1 MTPIRTTQGHSD
13 VSTGFRTTD
22 PSPDIDPNVVT
33 DERAEMLAQHCI
45 YVQGGFSTAEI
56 ERKRAEADLAK
67 SPGCVGWDRMQAE
80 VSEAMLARIKAMTP
94 ATPEPAPEAAPAEA
108 VPAEPEAAP
117 EPAVD
122 PTPPTTKRG
131 DRVDVTAVLASVDQG
146 EALRDRIKKLT
157 AELKVHED
165 NIKDVLGEATV
176 GVDASG
182 HVVVRYTHH
191 NRSGL
196 SKEKVKSKLSA
207 ADYTE
212 CETVTSYRRLL
223 YGEG

>member
-1 MTPIRTTQGHSD
+1 M
-13 VSTGFRTTD
+13 STGFRTTD

-33 DERAEMLAQHCI
+33 DERAQMLAQHCI

-56 ERKRAEADLAK
+56 ERKRAESDLAK
-67 SPGCVGWDRMQAE
+67 SPGCIGWDRMQAE
-80 VSEAMLARIKAMTP
+80 VAEAMLARIKAMTP
-94 ATPEPAPEAAPAEA
+94 DPAPEA
-108 VPAEPEAAP
+108 VPAEPEPEPTEVRVIEPEAEP

-196 SKEKVKSKLSA
+196 SKEKVKSKLSD